1 MTHRKDELRG
11 STLLTILDLLATIT
25 ELALNI
31 VSCDNFNIHVKRSS
45 KMISRVYYYTS
56 QISGGSLNVSGIW
69 MNLTQPFPPLR
80 GLNETGN
87 ISFLPRFQHS
97 PEDLI
102 FMTSS
107 SPGLLSPYLST
118 QMLLHSDPQLPLQI
132 LLKNLYTQAPLW
144 VKLALYKG

>member
-1 MTHRKDELRG
+1 MTHRKHELRG

-56 QISGGSLNVSGIW
+56 QISSGSLNVSGIL
-69 MNLTQPFPPLR
+69 MNLTQPFPSLHC
-80 GLNETGN
+80 LNETGN
-87 ISFLPRFQHS
+87 ISFLPS

-118 QMLLHSDPQLPLQI
+118 QILLHSDPQIPLQI